1 MVCVGCHSEDRI
13 LTIVD
18 NELLKVYLGFIDNIT
33 EYRHDVI
40 QLCWECKALLRKFQR
55 FRDQVRHAYSI
66 AVTCL
71 VSQSKSLS
79 NLRITECNSI
89 IKVDHDSEVLPTT
102 FVKIEVEPHADSAD
116 VFDDLGDGESVGDG
130 LNDDLDDFVKLN
142 DDKVDIKPD
151 PILESEA
158 TSKSVKQNETT
169 DTFNDSDDEPLKCD
183 STKPRGKRKRKI
195 DDVPKGRP
203 AKRPGVVNNAKV
215 QNKLQRLNVDADH
228 LEKVVLSW
236 EEVEEERR
244 KALASPAFLR
254 HQHRCYSCV
263 VGFNHRC
270 KLDDHNAKKH
280 DPSLGTVQCG
290 VCHVRLRNVFGL
302 RAHQRRHVASC
313 LVGCHRWRCRVC
325 GAVWSRAEVAADHVA
340 RAHGG
345 NTPVHTCHVCGA
357 RETVIARHYLDRS
370 LGRLRYHV
378 NSHAEQ
384 QKCELC
390 GKTFKSKESLRT
402 HLFIHKG
409 EKEHAC
415 PSCGKKFL
423 FKKAMEIHAIS
434 HLDSAQLYCYEC
446 DMNFKNQ
453 MSFNQHMK
461 YSLKHVDPAKLK
473 HACSL
478 CDKRFVKAVR
488 LEEHKLAVHLKVT
501 PISCAEPDC
510 QFACSSKP
518 VLRTHVRMTHRNA
531 RARRDHVCDVC
542 GKAYATKK
550 SLEGHLRTH
559 SGERPYRCAACP
571 AAFGYHAAL
580 YNHNKLVHLKLKT
593 GRGRGAEWPSARP
606 PAPVDNAS

>member
-236 EEVEEERR
+236 EELADNDVLVQVEEERR

-280 DPSLGTVQCG
+280 DPEPGPPALPREQS
-290 VCHVRLRNVFGL
+290 R
-302 RAHQRRHVASC
+302 RA
-313 LVGCHRWRCRVC
+313 
-325 GAVWSRAEVAADHVA
+325 AEVRAVREDVQEQGVA
-340 RAHGG
+340 EDA
-345 NTPVHTCHVCGA
+345 P
-357 RETVIARHYLDRS
+357 L
-370 LGRLRYHV
+370 
-378 NSHAEQ
+378 
-384 QKCELC
+384 
-390 GKTFKSKESLRT
+390 
-402 HLFIHKG
+402 
-409 EKEHAC
+409 
-415 PSCGKKFL
+415 
-423 FKKAMEIHAIS
+423 
-434 HLDSAQLYCYEC
+434 C